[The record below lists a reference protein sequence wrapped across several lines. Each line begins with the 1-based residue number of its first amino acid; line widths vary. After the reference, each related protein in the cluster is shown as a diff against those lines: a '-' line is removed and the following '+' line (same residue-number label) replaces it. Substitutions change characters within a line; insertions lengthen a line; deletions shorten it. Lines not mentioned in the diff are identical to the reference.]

1 MWAPPAVIWRHGV
14 VKELTELEKATLE
27 AVLEA
32 STYKMAAE
40 LLHKRYPDQDSK
52 KVAQTMKRI
61 RDRFRDA
68 WQYINTIQGYKRR
81 SEALARKL
89 TVRSEI
95 KTD

>member
-1 MWAPPAVIWRHGV
+1 MKG
-14 VKELTELEKATLE
+14 LTKLEKATLE
-27 AVLEA
+27 AVMGA

-40 LLHKRYPDQDSK
+40 LLEKEYPDQDSE

-81 SEALARKL
+81 SEDLARKL
-89 TVRSEI
+89 TIRTQIQEPQA
-95 KTD
+95 D